1 MRNTQTVERVRQK
14 GVIKMSASK
23 TFPANPNT
31 QWRSGRYQ
39 NWCEEFSSDRV
50 LKSNTWVKLHKPI
63 DVFCD
68 DEALLLCQESDLE
81 WIAWIP
87 DYGEAVLHVSQ
98 IKQSKTSI

>member
-1 MRNTQTVERVRQK
+1 
-14 GVIKMSASK
+14 MSASK
-23 TFPANPNT
+23 TFQANRNV
-31 QWRSGRYQ
+31 QWRYPSQ
-39 NWCEEFSSDRV
+39 NWCEEFSSERA

-98 IKQSKTSI
+98 IKQ